1 MNGVVDRIM
10 EVKWCGF
17 DYGQCIMEPGGL
29 RNPLVIGDICK
40 LLGQPELIADRIH
53 RYHVL
58 NETYGGY
65 SKIKEGH
72 RDEIYRYV
80 LDDDAKGQELFSA
93 KEQEYLDT
101 GDGLMDALDYLQ
113 QAGIELEV
121 VSEMKKTLGA
131 VGSDIVSRFL
141 KNRGLTEYFKV
152 LVSPQGKQSLLDD
165 VIIDATYVG
174 KTKEGG
180 DIYDVL
186 AADLRA
192 RGIDT
197 SEAVMVGDKPA
208 TDINPA
214 SERGFL
220 TIQYKG
226 FIDLGPSK
234 ADLVIDHFSELKD
247 ILRKKG

>member
-1 MNGVVDRIM
+1 
-10 EVKWCGF
+10 
-17 DYGQCIMEPGGL
+17 
-29 RNPLVIGDICK
+29 
-40 LLGQPELIADRIH
+40 
-53 RYHVL
+53 
-58 NETYGGY
+58 
-65 SKIKEGH
+65 
-72 RDEIYRYV
+72 
-80 LDDDAKGQELFSA
+80 
-93 KEQEYLDT
+93 
-101 GDGLMDALDYLQ
+101 
-113 QAGIELEV
+113 
-121 VSEMKKTLGA
+121 
-131 VGSDIVSRFL
+131 VSRFL